1 MQTAEMIP
9 AEEFCFHHRVELSFI
24 SSLHES
30 GLIELSRED
39 EKIFIY
45 SSQLDVVERLV
56 RLHSEL
62 DINLE
67 GIETV
72 NHLLQRMHEMQQQ
85 IVSLSNRLRYYE
97 GS

>member
-9 AEEFCFHHRVELSFI
+9 AEEFCLHHHIELSFI

-30 GLIELSRED
+30 GLIDLTKED
-39 EKIFIY
+39 ERLFVY
-45 SSQLDVVERLV
+45 SNQLDVLERLV
-56 RLHSEL
+56 RLHEEL

-72 NHLLQRMHEMQQQ
+72 TYLLKRMNDMQQQ
-85 IVSLSNRLRYYE
+85 IVSLSNRLRYFE
-97 GS
+97 EE

>member
-9 AEEFCFHHRVELSFI
+9 AEEFCYHHHVELSFI
-24 SSLHES
+24 LSLHES
-30 GLIELSRED
+30 GLIAVTKED
-39 EKIFIY
+39 EKVFVY
-45 SSQLDVVERLV
+45 SNELDVLERLV

-72 NHLLQRMHEMQQQ
+72 SYLLQRMNDMQRE

-97 GS
+97 GT